1 MATILVWHQVL
12 YGSDKVLWNEW
23 DAFKQLVISMIRL
36 LDHFEATLLP
46 FLGNSL
52 RSSIENFLL
61 RLKILLQ
68 RRSEVWTIEC
78 MTNRALSLQLWVLF
92 LFSATEFK
100 SDWNLFMHKVEGNVL
115 VKLWLTLVLFKL
127 LGLFGALYD
136 HVYRHSWFLLI
147 QTLHTSFKSDF
158 KQSRGFGVL
167 GFWSI

>member
-23 DAFKQLVISMIRL
+23 DAFKQLVISMILL

-78 MTNRALSLQLWVLF
+78 MTNRALSLQL
-92 LFSATEFK
+92 
-100 SDWNLFMHKVEGNVL
+100 
-115 VKLWLTLVLFKL
+115 
-127 LGLFGALYD
+127 
-136 HVYRHSWFLLI
+136 
-147 QTLHTSFKSDF
+147 
-158 KQSRGFGVL
+158 
-167 GFWSI
+167 